1 MKKRHSDVL
10 EKIESLIKEM
20 NSTENSVQYFILN
33 NYKDDSGK
41 SNKEYLLTR
50 DGFSLLVMGFT
61 GTKALKWK
69 LKYIEAFNKMEEYI
83 KSNPT
88 VLPTTFKEA
97 LQQLLVEVEEK
108 DEDLETFCDLQVYCT
123 ECSKKRHL
131 ERLKQNKKS

>member
-1 MKKRHSDVL
+1 
-10 EKIESLIKEM
+10 
-20 NSTENSVQYFILN
+20 
-33 NYKDDSGK
+33 
-41 SNKEYLLTR
+41 
-50 DGFSLLVMGFT
+50 MGFT

-83 KSNPT
+83 KSNPK

>member
-83 KSNPT
+83 KSNPK